1 MLLKFLNEK
10 KNYLV
15 LALTLV
21 YLAAFTVIALVQVNY
36 EFLYYTFLLVS
47 LIFLVLVVNR
57 SLDLAFFIIFNL
69 SLIGFLHLLGGN
81 YYVEDVRLYDF
92 WIINGWFK
100 YDNFVHL
107 YATFIGTLALYTLLD
122 RLVGPQV
129 RKNDFLF
136 LGILILMAMGMG
148 TMVELSEL
156 GAVLYFDASEQVGDY
171 LNNAFDLFFNTI
183 GALLAVVVLYF
194 YRRQPMFIKR
204 LNERQK

>member
-204 LNERQK
+204 LNENKK